1 MFELLIESVL
11 SLLEAPLTGLGVS
24 PIAVLRG
31 VELFVIVLLTVFGA
45 YFVRRFVTGL
55 KQRAERT
62 QGRWDDTFFASLQGP
77 ARTLVWVVGLTFALE
92 RAAVGLDVETIFA
105 PLRAALVVATLTW
118 ALIRF
123 VDRVQK
129 RMMRDATP
137 EDLDLTTV
145 EAIGRLIRI
154 TILITSGLIILQTL
168 GFSVSGVLAFGGL
181 GGIAVG
187 FAAKDLLSNFF
198 GGLMI
203 FLDRPF
209 GVGDWVRS
217 PDRDI
222 EGTVESLGWRLTTI
236 RTFDKRPLYV
246 PNATFLSIAV
256 ENPSRMSHRRI
267 FETVGI
273 RYNDASQL
281 QTIVTEVEA
290 MLQSHAEIDSDQ
302 TLMVY
307 FNSFGPSSLDFFI
320 YCFTKTTVWTEYHRV
335 KQDVLFK
342 VYDLIQQQ
350 GADVAFPTQT
360 VHLEMEPDQT
370 ALALTQSVPTQ

>member
-1 MFELLIESVL
+1 MLELLIESIL
-11 SLLEAPLTGLGVS
+11 SLLEGPLMGIGVS
-24 PIAVLRG
+24 PVAVLRG
-31 VELFVIVLLTVFGA
+31 VELFVIVLLTVFGS
-45 YFVRRFVTGL
+45 YFVRRFIKTL
-55 KQRAERT
+55 KTRAEKT
-62 QGRWDDTFFASLQGP
+62 QSQWDDTFFAALQGP
-77 ARTLVWVVGLTFALE
+77 ARTLVWVVGLTLALE
-92 RAAVGLDVETIFA
+92 RASVGLDIEAIFA
-105 PLRAALVVATLTW
+105 PLRSALVIATLTW

-123 VDRVQK
+123 VDRVQR
-129 RMMRDATP
+129 RMMHDPKTD
-137 EDLDLTTV
+137 DLDLTTV

-154 TILITSGLIILQTL
+154 TVLITSGLIILQTL

-209 GVGDWVRS
+209 GVGDWIRS

-267 FETVGI
+267 YETIGV
-273 RYNDASQL
+273 RYDDADQV
-281 QTIVTEVEA
+281 QVVVERVKK
-290 MLQSHAEIDSDQ
+290 MLEQHPDIDSSQ
-302 TLMVY
+302 TLMVN
-307 FNSFGPSSLDFFI
+307 FNQFGPSSLDFFI
-320 YCFTKTTVWTEYHRV
+320 YCFTNTTVWTEYHMV
-335 KQDVLFK
+335 KEDVLLK
-342 VYDLIQQQ
+342 TYDLITEL
-350 GADVAFPTQT
+350 GAEVAFPTQT
-360 VHLEMEPDQT
+360 LRLQVEPEVLQERS
-370 ALALTQSVPTQ
+370 AQKQ

>member
-1 MFELLIESVL
+1 MLELLIESIL
-11 SLLEAPLTGLGVS
+11 SLLEGPLMGMGVS
-24 PIAVLRG
+24 PVAVLRG
-31 VELFVIVLLTVFGA
+31 VELFVIVLLTVFGS
-45 YFVRRFVTGL
+45 YFVRRFIGTL
-55 KQRAERT
+55 KTRAEKT
-62 QGRWDDTFFASLQGP
+62 QSQWDDTFFAALQGP
-77 ARTLVWVVGLTFALE
+77 ARTLVWVVGLTLALE
-92 RAAVGLDVETIFA
+92 RASVGLDIEAIFA
-105 PLRAALVVATLTW
+105 PLRSALVIATLTW

-123 VDRVQK
+123 VDRVQR
-129 RMMRDATP
+129 RMMHDPKTD
-137 EDLDLTTV
+137 DLDLTTV

-154 TILITSGLIILQTL
+154 TVLITSGLIILQTL

-209 GVGDWVRS
+209 GVGDWIRS

-267 FETVGI
+267 YETIGV
-273 RYNDASQL
+273 RYDDADQV
-281 QTIVTEVEA
+281 QVVVERVKK
-290 MLQSHAEIDSDQ
+290 MLEQHPDIDSSQ
-302 TLMVY
+302 TLMVN
-307 FNSFGPSSLDFFI
+307 FNQFGPSSLDFFI
-320 YCFTKTTVWTEYHRV
+320 YCFTNTTVWTEYHMV
-335 KQDVLFK
+335 KEDVLLK
-342 VYDLIQQQ
+342 TYDLITEL
-350 GADVAFPTQT
+350 GAEVAFPTQT
-360 VHLEMEPDQT
+360 LHLQVEPEVLQERS
-370 ALALTQSVPTQ
+370 AQKQ

>member
-1 MFELLIESVL
+1 MLELFIESIL
-11 SLLEAPLTGLGVS
+11 SLLEAPLTGIGIS
-24 PIAVLRG
+24 PVAVLRG
-31 VELFVIVLLTVFGA
+31 VELFVIVLLTVFGS
-45 YFVRRFVTGL
+45 YFVRRFVRTL
-55 KQRAERT
+55 KTRAT
-62 QGRWDDTFFASLQGP
+62 KTTSKWDDTFFAALEGP

-92 RAAVGLDVETIFA
+92 RASVGLDLQAIFS
-105 PLRAALVVATLTW
+105 PLRGALVVATLTW

-123 VDRVQK
+123 IDRVQR
-129 RMMRDATP
+129 RMIQDPKTD
-137 EDLDLTTV
+137 DLDLTTV

-154 TILITSGLIILQTL
+154 TVLITSGLIILQTL

-187 FAAKDLLSNFF
+187 YAAKDLLSNFF

-209 GVGDWVRS
+209 GVGDWIRS

-267 FETVGI
+267 YETIGVRYDDAAQI
-273 RYNDASQL
+273 RAIVERVKAMLEMHPDIDAS
-281 QTIVTEVEA
+281 
-290 MLQSHAEIDSDQ
+290 Q
-302 TLMVY
+302 TLMVN
-307 FNSFGPSSLDFFI
+307 FNQFGPSSLDFFL
-320 YCFTKTTVWTEYHRV
+320 YCFTKTTVWTDYHRV
-335 KQDVLFK
+335 KEDVLLQA
-342 VYDLIQQQ
+342 YDLITAL
-350 GADVAFPTQT
+350 GAEVAFPTQT
-360 VHLEMEPDQT
+360 LHLQVEPE
-370 ALALTQSVPTQ
+370 ALPVQSAQQQ